1 MGTPIYDGATGF
13 ISPIPGLSGL
23 GIPGVRQLAY
33 GQLPPLPQSNSV
45 GTPTLNTN
53 LGAGN
58 TGYAGY
64 TNYDPLSA
72 QSTFSLINPASF
84 PTLNRTTGFTVSF
97 NVAVTAETSNPNRAG
112 FSVTVMSSDGAGI
125 ELGFKEEGANDRIFA
140 QSADFIESEFI
151 TTNINAAS
159 TYVLTILDNSY
170 TLSNGT
176 QTLTGSL
183 RNYNFNPL
191 TSTPPL
197 PFNPYIS
204 PNFLFFGDNTDQ
216 GNATFT
222 LGSISADAFPVANP
236 DNYTTDEDV
245 PLNVATTSV
254 LANDTDADQD
264 LLSAILITNPANGTL
279 TLNANGTFNYIP
291 IAHFSGTDS
300 FTYRT
305 NDGTANS
312 NNLATVEIAVNAVA
326 DSPTLTVTPVS
337 GNANTAIPLNI
348 NAALVD
354 SDGSE
359 NLALQIA
366 GVPTSASLSAGTD
379 LGNGIWQLTLAQL
392 AGLSLTSSTLTD
404 TNFNL
409 IVTATS
415 TEISNNNTAST
426 STTLNAI
433 VNSVTP
439 TPLPL
444 STALTLGLNPN
455 NTFVIEGSSG
465 QTQLKYSLVQGSS
478 ASVNEVGVVVLD
490 NDSGTIN
497 GITPGQAGYQQAA
510 LSQGTVIFSA
520 LSNPPNGFGVVNQ
533 TRVLSVDASDRLLFY
548 IVQNSTTD
556 TVLADLAAGR
566 TPPNIFFA
574 SSSFNTGGLDSLQ
587 VSDQGNGVFTL
598 RWEDGVGGG
607 SPNFNDLVFNVQT
620 TTEPLTLGANLQG
633 EPQHEAIDLRN
644 QTAGL
649 QAQFVVN
656 REAAFDNFVGFYRV
670 VDVNGGIDTDGNG
683 TADVRP
689 GEAGYAQAA
698 IQQRV
703 QNLDLTV
710 ANQSTATFTAQL
722 EGGLI
727 YAPFLIANGRPNALL
742 DGNSSN
748 DPAVYFPF
756 LGANADGVDHIRLL
770 GDNTFGFEDL
780 SGGGDRDYNDVIV
793 QVSFA

>member
-1 MGTPIYDGATGF
+1 
-13 ISPIPGLSGL
+13 
-23 GIPGVRQLAY
+23 
-33 GQLPPLPQSNSV
+33 
-45 GTPTLNTN
+45 
-53 LGAGN
+53 
-58 TGYAGY
+58 
-64 TNYDPLSA
+64 
-72 QSTFSLINPASF
+72 
-84 PTLNRTTGFTVSF
+84 
-97 NVAVTAETSNPNRAG
+97 
-112 FSVTVMSSDGAGI
+112 
-125 ELGFKEEGANDRIFA
+125 
-140 QSADFIESEFI
+140 
-151 TTNINAAS
+151 
-159 TYVLTILDNSY
+159 
-170 TLSNGT
+170 
-176 QTLTGSL
+176 
-183 RNYNFNPL
+183 
-191 TSTPPL
+191 
-197 PFNPYIS
+197 
-204 PNFLFFGDNTDQ
+204 
-216 GNATFT
+216 
-222 LGSISADAFPVANP
+222 
-236 DNYTTDEDV
+236 
-245 PLNVATTSV
+245 
-254 LANDTDADQD
+254 
-264 LLSAILITNPANGTL
+264 
-279 TLNANGTFNYIP
+279 
-291 IAHFSGTDS
+291 
-300 FTYRT
+300 
-305 NDGTANS
+305 
-312 NNLATVEIAVNAVA
+312 
-326 DSPTLTVTPVS
+326 
-337 GNANTAIPLNI
+337 
-348 NAALVD
+348 
-354 SDGSE
+354 
-359 NLALQIA
+359 
-366 GVPTSASLSAGTD
+366 
-379 LGNGIWQLTLAQL
+379 
-392 AGLSLTSSTLTD
+392 
-404 TNFNL
+404 
-409 IVTATS
+409 
-415 TEISNNNTAST
+415 
-426 STTLNAI
+426 
-433 VNSVTP
+433 
-439 TPLPL
+439 
-444 STALTLGLNPN
+444 LGLNPN
-455 NTFVIEGSSG
+455 NIFVIEGSSG

-497 GITPGQAGYQQAA
+497 GSTPGQAGYQQAA

-556 TVLADLAAGR
+556 TALADLAAGR

-633 EPQHEAIDLRN
+633 ESQHEAIDLRN

-683 TADVRP
+683 IVDVLP

-703 QNLDLTV
+703 QNLDLTC

-748 DPAVYFPF
+748 DPAVYFSF
-756 LGANADGVDHIRLL
+756 SGANADGVDHIRLL

-793 QVSFA
+793 KVSFA